1 MSKTISILKR
11 NGEVE
16 KRDAIQRELDGI
28 FKIITNGEYVLTV
41 ARRKQKRS
49 LNQNALMWMWFECL
63 AQETGHTK
71 EQFHE
76 HYCSMFL
83 KKLSP
88 IDGQMVVGG
97 TRKLTKEAFTDFL
110 NKVQADAATYFGV
123 ILPTPEDL
131 YWSEFEDYYKQY
143 VKL

>member
-1 MSKTISILKR
+1 MVFLIENEKSKEAVISYIRNLILKKPY
-11 NGEVE
+11 EVVISRKKE
-16 KRDAIQRELDGI
+16 KRSI
-28 FKIITNGEYVLTV
+28 
-41 ARRKQKRS
+41 S
-49 LNQNALMWMWFECL
+49 QNALMWMWFECL

-76 HYCSMFL
+76 HYCNMFL

-97 TRKLTKEAFTDFL
+97 TRALTKDAFTDFL
-110 NKVQADAATYFGV
+110 NKVQADAASYFGV

-131 YWSEFEDYYKQY
+131 YWAEFENYFG
-143 VKL
+143 KL

>member
-1 MSKTISILKR
+1 MVFTIENERSKEAVISYIRNLILKKPYEIVISR
-11 NGEVE
+11 KKE
-16 KRDAIQRELDGI
+16 KRS
-28 FKIITNGEYVLTV
+28 V
-41 ARRKQKRS
+41 S
-49 LNQNALMWMWFECL
+49 QNSLMWMWFECL

-76 HYCSMFL
+76 HYCCMFL

-97 TRKLTKEAFTDFL
+97 TSALTKEVFTDFL
-110 NKVQADAATYFGV
+110 NNVQADAATYFGV

-131 YWSEFEDYYKQY
+131 YWSEFENYYEQY
-143 VKL
+143 VK

>member
-1 MSKTISILKR
+1 MVFLIENEKSKEAVISYIRNLILKKPY
-11 NGEVE
+11 EVVISRKKE
-16 KRDAIQRELDGI
+16 KRS
-28 FKIITNGEYVLTV
+28 V
-41 ARRKQKRS
+41 S
-49 LNQNALMWMWFECL
+49 QNSLMWMWFECL

-76 HYCSMFL
+76 HYCNMFL

-97 TRKLTKEAFTDFL
+97 TRALTKDAFTDFL
-110 NKVQADAATYFGV
+110 NKVQADAASYFGV

-131 YWSEFEDYYKQY
+131 YWSEFENYFKQY
-143 VKL
+143 VK

>member
-1 MSKTISILKR
+1 MVFLIENEISKEAVISYIRNLILKKPY
-11 NGEVE
+11 EVVISRKKE
-16 KRDAIQRELDGI
+16 KRS
-28 FKIITNGEYVLTV
+28 V
-41 ARRKQKRS
+41 S
-49 LNQNALMWMWFECL
+49 QNSLMWMWFECL

-76 HYCSMFL
+76 HYCNMFL

-97 TRKLTKEAFTDFL
+97 TRALTKDAFTDFL
-110 NKVQADAATYFGV
+110 NKVQADAASYFGV

-131 YWSEFEDYYKQY
+131 YWSEFENYFKQY
-143 VKL
+143 VK

>member
-1 MSKTISILKR
+1 MVFTLENETSKEAVISYIRNLILKKPY
-11 NGEVE
+11 EVVISRKKE
-16 KRDAIQRELDGI
+16 KRS
-28 FKIITNGEYVLTV
+28 V
-41 ARRKQKRS
+41 KQ
-49 LNQNALMWMWFECL
+49 NDLMWRWFECV

-76 HYCSMFL
+76 HYCNMFL

-88 IDGQMVVGG
+88 ISGQMVVGG

-143 VKL
+143 VK